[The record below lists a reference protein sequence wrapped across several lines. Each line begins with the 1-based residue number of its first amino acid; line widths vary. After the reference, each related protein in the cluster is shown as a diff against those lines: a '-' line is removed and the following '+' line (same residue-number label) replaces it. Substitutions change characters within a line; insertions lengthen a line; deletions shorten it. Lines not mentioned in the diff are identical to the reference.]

1 MADGALFKNTTKAG
15 KQPDYRGDVT
25 VDGKKWSLAAWVND
39 GKSGKYLSL
48 RVSEF
53 KARTKGE
60 SVGEAMEEL

>member
-1 MADGALFKNTTKAG
+1 MADGALFKNTGKTG

-25 VDGKKWSLAAWVND
+25 VDGKKYSLAAWVND

-53 KARTKGE
+53 KAKPAGE
-60 SVGEAMEEL
+60 NVGAAMEEL